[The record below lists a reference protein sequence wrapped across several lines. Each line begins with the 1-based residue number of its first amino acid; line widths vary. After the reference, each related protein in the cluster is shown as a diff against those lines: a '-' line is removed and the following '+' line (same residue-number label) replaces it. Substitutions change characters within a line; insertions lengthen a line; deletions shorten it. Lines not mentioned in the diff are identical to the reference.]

1 MLGTA
6 LILIGTAM
14 LLARG
19 SAASIAAIVLA
30 LMVLVI
36 GWAFCN
42 VTHGAWALEAARESR
57 IRGRI
62 FGTRTLFGIL
72 GGIGFSVIGALPGGA
87 QSSPFAAI
95 MIPVAF
101 GALLLHAALILL
113 VPDQRPAPGRWRFA
127 VLLDPLRLLFANRG
141 NRRLAAL
148 FALNGMHAAIT
159 TTGYFYL
166 VDDGLGLPGWAP
178 TGILVQ
184 TICAAIGIL
193 GAIRI
198 AADLPATTLLRLALW
213 AN

>member
-1 MLGTA
+1 LWMMLGTA

-72 GGIGFSVIGALPGGA
+72 GG
-87 QSSPFAAI
+87 
-95 MIPVAF
+95 
-101 GALLLHAALILL
+101 
-113 VPDQRPAPGRWRFA
+113 
-127 VLLDPLRLLFANRG
+127 
-141 NRRLAAL
+141 
-148 FALNGMHAAIT
+148 
-159 TTGYFYL
+159 
-166 VDDGLGLPGWAP
+166 
-178 TGILVQ
+178 
-184 TICAAIGIL
+184 
-193 GAIRI
+193 
-198 AADLPATTLLRLALW
+198 
-213 AN
+213 

>member
-1 MLGTA
+1 
-6 LILIGTAM
+6 
-14 LLARG
+14 
-19 SAASIAAIVLA
+19 VLA

-101 GALLLHAALILL
+101 G
-113 VPDQRPAPGRWRFA
+113 
-127 VLLDPLRLLFANRG
+127 
-141 NRRLAAL
+141 
-148 FALNGMHAAIT
+148 
-159 TTGYFYL
+159 
-166 VDDGLGLPGWAP
+166 
-178 TGILVQ
+178 
-184 TICAAIGIL
+184 
-193 GAIRI
+193 
-198 AADLPATTLLRLALW
+198 
-213 AN
+213 